1 MLIPYILSGS
11 ITVLSQRSTAAS
23 KDARSG
29 RPGLAPRPADPAVNV
44 PGFPRFAAARAD
56 LRWGASQ
63 AHPRVPGEH
72 RRRRYRAGRWA
83 GSSQEAPD
91 RSWAP
96 LSSRCGDLLL
106 AVLGILAGAVLCAGW
121 GFGNVAG
128 WDVAGAT
135 PEVRPE

>member
-11 ITVLSQRSTAAS
+11 ITVLSQRSTAAKQGRS
-23 KDARSG
+23 KRASRSGAAARRPGSQRSRVSPIRG
-29 RPGLAPRPADPAVNV
+29 RPGGPAVGRIPEFLANT
-44 PGFPRFAAARAD
+44 
-56 LRWGASQ
+56 GAGDI
-63 AHPRVPGEH
+63 ALA
-72 RRRRYRAGRWA
+72 AGRA
-83 GSSQEAPD
+83 VARRP
-91 RSWAP
+91 RTTSWAP